1 MSRREIGCSE
11 RGRMRGS
18 PSTFSL
24 TGRLYGAWTGID
36 KRLYLGNA
44 RSLGASAA
52 GRLYRGKAGEARLGG
67 RGRKKE
73 GRDGRRAFRPAPAPE
88 GEEIALVSWL
98 RGALQHRVTVRSV
111 SKTAGSLAS
120 PSLAVSRPP
129 GACFPLDFTDR
140 ASGGPK
146 RMMFCFQ

>member
-52 GRLYRGKAGEARLGG
+52 GRLYRGKAREARLGG

-88 GEEIALVSWL
+88 GEEISLTSSAPRRSPTP
-98 RGALQHRVTVRSV
+98 RHRSFRIKDRRLS
-111 SKTAGSLAS
+111 GS
-120 PSLAVSRPP
+120 PSLALSSTRRLL
-129 GACFPLDFTDR
+129 PLDFT
-140 ASGGPK
+140 
-146 RMMFCFQ
+146 